1 MMTMISYYS
10 LGLNRVSPDKG
21 ISQYVRNDAHDV
33 HDDHDDH
40 DAHDDHDDHDA
51 GDYEFLS
58 AVYVLSGASG
68 MLKAFLS

>member
-1 MMTMISYYS
+1 MMTTISCYT

-21 ISQYVRNDAHDV
+21 ISQYVRNDDHGAHGAHD
-33 HDDHDDH
+33 
-40 DAHDDHDDHDA
+40 AHDA

>member
-21 ISQYVRNDAHDV
+21 ISQYVRND
-33 HDDHDDH
+33 
-40 DAHDDHDDHDA
+40 DHDDHDA

-58 AVYVLSGASG
+58 ALYVLSGASG
-68 MLKAFLS
+68 MLKAF

>member
-1 MMTMISYYS
+1 MMTMISCYT

-33 HDDHDDH
+33 
-40 DAHDDHDDHDA
+40 HDA